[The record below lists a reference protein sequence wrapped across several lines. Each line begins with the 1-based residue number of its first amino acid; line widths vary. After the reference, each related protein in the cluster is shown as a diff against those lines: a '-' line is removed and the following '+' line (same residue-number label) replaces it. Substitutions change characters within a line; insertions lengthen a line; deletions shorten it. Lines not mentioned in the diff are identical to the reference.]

1 MRNRIRR
8 QQTISNRSK
17 AYLFKT
23 IGSTTSPFVAR
34 TTVSSNVVL
43 YKVYHFLVTNDK
55 LFIDEQPWHF
65 FVRRSKTSGSP
76 SWPYF
81 IERLETGS
89 QCTDCTPD
97 RLACLLMSCGLDSGS
112 MEWSWRRLDG
122 RVARR
127 RWGFWTSPIPTD
139 AVRFQSLSASIPS
152 LR

>member
-34 TTVSSNVVL
+34 TTVSSNVFECCSLQSISFPRNERQTFHRRTAVA
-43 YKVYHFLVTNDK
+43 FL
-55 LFIDEQPWHF
+55 
-65 FVRRSKTSGSP
+65 RASSGSS